1 MFASFATQTRSAAA
15 PFSRPLRVPY
25 DSQLTLCLERR
36 LEMKRIVLELS
47 EEAYESLKNIGDYYA
62 CEGMK
67 GLLRGFIG
75 DLTHTENTGGSDERL
90 KANEWLDRRYCT
102 NWYLENLGGKS

>member
-1 MFASFATQTRSAAA
+1 
-15 PFSRPLRVPY
+15 
-25 DSQLTLCLERR
+25 
-36 LEMKRIVLELS
+36 MKRIVLELS